1 MGLRKKIILKSEIK
15 ITLSVSKETISDFLS
30 VNSNNLYSLDSTLR
44 DTKQ

>member
-44 DTKQ
+44 DTRQ

>member
-44 DTKQ
+44 DTEQ